1 MQTCPALLNPVA
13 ATAVATFSR
22 SASGITISGAL
33 LPSSIVTFF
42 RPATRQIC
50 SPTSRLPVKV
60 ILRTRGSRQSAS
72 PISPPLPV
80 MHCTASGGAPASSMI
95 LVSLSALSG
104 VSVAGF
110 TMTLLPAARAGPT
123 LWQTRWRGKLNGL
136 IARTTPHGTRTV
148 NPNFLVTPG
157 ARSMACAS
165 ALGMVST
172 WEPSY
177 GLSTGMVLGLSIHSV
192 PTYIF
197 IRIPPP
203 CLSFYRVL
211 PRHAELQLPAQQG
224 AAGPRVITVG
234 GLHD

>member
-1 MQTCPALLNPVA
+1 MQTWPALLNPVA
-13 ATAVATFSR
+13 ATAVATFSK

-42 RPATRQIC
+42 SPATRQIC

-157 ARSMACAS
+157 APSSGTTSLPSRFAS
-165 ALGMVST
+165 SAERAMISVARVTSNLASPMIF
-172 WEPSY
+172 PS
-177 GLSTGMVLGLSIHSV
+177 S
-192 PTYIF
+192 
-197 IRIPPP
+197 
-203 CLSFYRVL
+203 
-211 PRHAELQLPAQQG
+211 
-224 AAGPRVITVG
+224 RVIVRARSSAR
-234 GLHD
+234 